1 MLSIHTIDDRV
12 SQEMGVELVATVDG
26 NAGTFAFP
34 ELAQGTYTLTV
45 DPSPSRIGYYSYT
58 RTVVAITDTKS
69 ASAHLLVPLARG
81 LRESQMMIVVE
92 WGVQASEEAN
102 SEGVGVPTDLD
113 VYLRFGVSGGRRPE
127 RIDPAAAATCAFHSA
142 CDELGLTGVCCPTSD
157 GVYLDCCER
166 KLPRHESC
174 LVYYNSPSCGGAH
187 LVTKSG
193 EGDSLVGMNIDETIG
208 VGDVIAASGVETLFL
223 NPVLETSYAL
233 FVRNSALDQP
243 IDTAGL
249 RVNVYGSQGQVGET
263 TQPPPF
269 CPNATH
275 SIAATT
281 GTTTVAAK
289 GISNACP
296 YHDTPLVDDG
306 AKRPFWA
313 SNENVVKA
321 EFLRLLCLEY
331 AIEDDNKGTVTSTLV
346 THECQR
352 YMSATAFA
360 YVSLDHAH
368 CPPADDD
375 ACDSASGDDNYWHC
389 SRNVERGIYR
399 CPGGAETMLFC
410 PGSTD
415 ICSEP
420 RGGVLASEEDP
431 TGRMC
436 F

>member
-1 MLSIHTIDDRV
+1 VLSIHTIDDRV

-113 VYLRFGVSGGRRPE
+113 VYLRFGVSGGFGNT
-127 RIDPAAAATCAFHSA
+127 D
-142 CDELGLTGVCCPTSD
+142 DD
-157 GVYLDCCER
+157 GSGQR
-166 KLPRHESC
+166 QSC

-223 NPVLETSYAL
+223 NPGLETSYAL

-275 SIAATT
+275 SITATT